1 MNFRTGLSMSLSVT
15 RPCFLPRVEKRMA
28 YEKFIPKRGKRQIG
42 RKERNIENVVH
53 AKIHSPTL
61 QFSPSHRKTNIAM

>member
-1 MNFRTGLSMSLSVT
+1 MNGVQEIHS
-15 RPCFLPRVEKRMA
+15 
-28 YEKFIPKRGKRQIG
+28 KRGKRQIG

-61 QFSPSHRKTNIAM
+61 QFSLTL